1 MIGRGSSPP
10 IFLIINLNTSYLSS
24 VIVDIKHHQLV
35 DIIIVGLFVIAIVQS
50 YFRGTEGL
58 DILSTISMYF
68 MAGTIV
74 VGIIV
79 AFYVHFTRDQIFDPL
94 SSELDEDPD
103 CIEDEHIK
111 LS

>member
-1 MIGRGSSPP
+1 MKIRHHQYVD
-10 IFLIINLNTSYLSS
+10 LIIVS
-24 VIVDIKHHQLV
+24 
-35 DIIIVGLFVIAIVQS
+35 LFVIAIVQS

-68 MAGTIV
+68 MAGTIII
-74 VGIIV
+74 GIIV
-79 AFYVHFTRDQIFDPL
+79 AIYVYLTRDQIFDPL

-103 CIEDEHIK
+103 DEEEHVK

>member
-1 MIGRGSSPP
+1 
-10 IFLIINLNTSYLSS
+10 
-24 VIVDIKHHQLV
+24 
-35 DIIIVGLFVIAIVQS
+35 
-50 YFRGTEGL
+50 
-58 DILSTISMYF
+58 MYF

-79 AFYVHFTRDQIFDPL
+79 AIYVHFTRDQIFDPL